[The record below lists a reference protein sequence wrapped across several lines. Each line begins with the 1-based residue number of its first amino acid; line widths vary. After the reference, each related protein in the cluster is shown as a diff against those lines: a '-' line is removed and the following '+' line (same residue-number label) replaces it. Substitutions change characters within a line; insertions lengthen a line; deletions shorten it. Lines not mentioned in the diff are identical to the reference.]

1 MPREDA
7 ITVEGELT
15 DVISARVFRVK
26 LPNGHQ
32 VLAHPR
38 LRDVER
44 AARLA
49 AGERVRLEMTPFDMS
64 KACLLF

>member
-7 ITVEGELT
+7 INVEGVVDEVL
-15 DVISARVFRVK
+15 SARVVRVT

-32 VLAHPR
+32 LLAHLR

-49 AGERVRLEMTPFDMS
+49 VGDRVKLEMTPFDMS